1 MVDYFRKG
9 GGIIG
14 RGLALSLLPSS
25 FIIACPSLAAPVKSA
40 TSSGVNADRAQA
52 IRIAN
57 LIKDR
62 TSMVCDGNLRQLLAN
77 YIIEYK
83 DAKAYT
89 PKVAFT
95 PPSQLDRLNYPDF
108 RGTHTIS
115 FTISPPVTY
124 VRDINSFFPS
134 GFDTWKV
141 YGDRTL
147 DSWLAQN
154 VVSLWSARRNPT
166 VSPVPLVVSVQN
178 YNGEPYVSS
187 VVFANDGNWG
197 GRERVNYAFMPF
209 GPYVDTVNIRVGL
222 DNKKR
227 ISGFWNFVAKIEA
240 TRLVPQTCETFLNPA
255 KVAATAFLE
264 SGDAKNSEYIYENF
278 VDYYQVGPLFTSA
291 KWRNAVYRSVGAN
304 FAFSSREHKATEP
317 VDAAAD

>member
-1 MVDYFRKG
+1 MRQAPRPQEQ
-9 GGIIG
+9 G
-14 RGLALSLLPSS
+14 RQPCGTERVSSPALRFGALRGVP
-25 FIIACPSLAAPVKSA
+25 AEVGVKKP
-40 TSSGVNADRAQA
+40 R
-52 IRIAN
+52 
-57 LIKDR
+57 
-62 TSMVCDGNLRQLLAN
+62 
-77 YIIEYK
+77 
-83 DAKAYT
+83 
-89 PKVAFT
+89 
-95 PPSQLDRLNYPDF
+95 
-108 RGTHTIS
+108 
-115 FTISPPVTY
+115 
-124 VRDINSFFPS
+124 S
-134 GFDTWKV
+134 GFDQGGNVLPHIENQASKRKRHINFTPAAE
-141 YGDRTL
+141 R
-147 DSWLAQN
+147 LAQN